1 MRKLLLI
8 TNNVRRVVYRRLAI
22 VDDLK
27 QRIK

>member
-1 MRKLLLI
+1 MRKLRLI

-22 VDDLK
+22 IDDLK